1 MPKFSETEKEAVRA
15 CLMTTGKNL
24 FIQYGLKKTSV
35 DEIVKACGIAKGSFY
50 SFFQSKEELYYAIMQ
65 EEEAFKEQK
74 IQEMLASDQSPKE
87 LLKGLFELSFEML
100 ETNPFLKR
108 IQQREEYELLIR
120 KLPKETLE
128 SHIQADNDA
137 GAALIKQWQQKH
149 VIIDE
154 DPEVIIGLLRSVIM
168 LSMHRDEIGS
178 KFEQVKDLLL
188 ECVTEGL
195 LRK

>member
-1 MPKFSETEKEAVRA
+1 
-15 CLMTTGKNL
+15 MTTGKNL

-50 SFFQSKEELYYAIMQ
+50 AFFQSKEELYYAIMQ

-87 LLKGLFELSFEML
+87 LLKGLFELSFELL

-154 DPEVIIGLLRSVIM
+154 DPEVIIGLLRSVMM

-178 KFEQVKDLLL
+178 KFVQVKDLLL